1 MKPLPTLGK
10 KRDCKLDQKKNNNNQ
25 DLNMLC
31 AAFNYFHPN
40 KMNRTVS
47 QLTWQKIK

>member
-10 KRDCKLDQKKNNNNQ
+10 KEIVNSTKKNNNNQ